1 MHIGTS
7 QALCHVGIAGKSSE
21 ARAWLDRL
29 VNDPALGIAKCEL
42 AIAVVKAMIPEDAE
56 QMPRLSKTLTGFKI
70 QQHLSSGSDQDIQ
83 SLGGLITA
91 WDDLQVAS
99 YRDLEEAVGK
109 ARDCVRKNSHEAF
122 RMQLVGSNQ
131 AFLELKLRAG
141 GTESGRNWKADLASG
156 ASWDAV
162 CALARQTVLSGQPFY
177 KALDKHFASVQK
189 SFTELQEALSWPDL
203 PAEAQEA
210 RDLLAQGPEVFQ
222 LARVTGTEVYFMET
236 ILLVR
241 PDKQKAR
248 LKKRKDSLQEFNVP
262 AKQVHKLIWQ
272 KVNEILGEE

>member
-1 MHIGTS
+1 MWYAIRVLE
-7 QALCHVGIAGKSSE
+7 ALCHVGIAGKSSE

-156 ASWDAV
+156 ASWDA
-162 CALARQTVLSGQPFY
+162 
-177 KALDKHFASVQK
+177 ALDKHFASVQK